1 MIALFGG
8 AGRKAHA
15 KGCTIQFTWECESR
29 ATITSGGGP
38 TDAPPAPTGRRDH
51 GLQIRLG
58 DDGPHRRDAGEA
70 GHSVRGARGLGP
82 PHARPAL
89 CVRLIG
95 RVALAGSDNRVR
107 GVWTLRTVGT

>member
-29 ATITSGGGP
+29 ATITWGGGP
-38 TDAPPAPTGRRDH
+38 ADAPPAPTGRRDH

-58 DDGPHRRDAGEA
+58 DDGPYRRDPAEA
-70 GHSVRGARGLGP
+70 GHSIRGARGLGP
-82 PHARPAL
+82 PLAGPAL
-89 CVRLIG
+89 RVRRLG
-95 RVALAGSDNRVR
+95 RAARVGSDHC
-107 GVWTLRTVGT
+107 G